1 METRETA
8 QELVHDLYNCLVK
21 QPDPS
26 EGLQDIVDVLLQVY
40 KKLDTAK
47 NPEALVNRL
56 VNYIYSV
63 GLASRVHFDKKEE
76 QLLID
81 LSVIGQRAGLNGVYR
96 SNTSDKTQFFG
107 YLD

>member
-8 QELVHDLYNCLVK
+8 QELVHNLYNYLVK

-26 EGLQDIVDVLLQVY
+26 EGLQDIIEVLLQVY

-63 GLASRVHFDKKEE
+63 GFNQHIHFDKPAEK
-76 QLLID
+76 LLNG
-81 LSVIGQRAGLNGVYR
+81 LSAIGQRAGLNGVYR